1 MSERV
6 IRGLAPEARY
16 VQKAKQIGN
25 ALIEQ
30 DGNILIGKD
39 LEVDGKMTVNSAS
52 NIITKDG
59 SSIGGLPFDS
69 ASGKATWGDY
79 EYSLPTKSG
88 TLALT
93 SDLQDA
99 GTSVTIRRW

>member
-16 VQKAKQIGN
+16 VQKAKQIGD
-25 ALIEQ
+25 ALIEE

-52 NIITKDG
+52 DIITKDG
-59 SSIGGLPFDS
+59 SSIGVS

-88 TLALT
+88 TFALT